1 MATIANLA
9 VSLTA
14 KIGSF
19 EKGFQK
25 AQRRLAKFADSAMRT
40 TKIVAAIGI
49 GMAAIAAGA
58 LTSFVKKQFGVIDSI
73 SKLSRTLGLT
83 TEELSSYQYAIQI
96 AGGDQEG
103 FNKAI
108 VRMNRSIADGE
119 AGLSTITREFDR
131 VGLSV
136 KELGG
141 LSTDQRIKKIADS
154 YLQIGDAAGRSSF
167 LMNIFGRSGLAVG
180 NLFEQGSKG
189 ISAAQMEAAE
199 LGLTFNNIS
208 GQQIEIAND
217 AITKMQN
224 LFQGAARIIAVNVAP
239 FVTALTNRVI
249 ELANQ
254 GGGMG
259 KVVFNAFNQVIR
271 VVARLRD
278 YFELLKA
285 GWYGFQ
291 AIIQGGAG
299 IVITAFA
306 RVGQAVIDV
315 LNMIPGVNMQ
325 LSSFF
330 GELGDDFINA
340 AETSGLKMKEAFNSF
355 SNKTNSSEILSF
367 FDDIQKKADQTAKIS
382 ADKLT
387 MAGLGGGDVG
397 GTTKTSDFKQIDL
410 SKTVVG
416 GIQSQVKR
424 QEVQVEQLDETNSL
438 LEQIKR
444 GMTGGNVAVA
454 A

>member
-19 EKGFQK
+19 EKGFKK
-25 AQRRLAKFADSAMRT
+25 AQKRLKKFADSAMRT

-83 TEELSSYQYAIQI
+83 TEELSSYQYAIQL

-224 LFQGAARIIAVNVAP
+224 LFQGAARVIAIQVAP

-249 ELANQ
+249 ELSNQ
-254 GGGMG
+254 SGGLG
-259 KVVFNAFNQVIR
+259 VVIFNSMQNATRSIAQVSDWVQLLIAGWQSFRALVSGTTFVVLKFAQLAVNAFRPFARFFPQMENAFMTLDDL
-271 VVARLRD
+271 VVKFGDDAKSSA
-278 YFELLKA
+278 EIA
-285 GWYGFQ
+285 
-291 AIIQGGAG
+291 A
-299 IVITAFA
+299 TAFKA
-306 RVGQAVIDV
+306 FT
-315 LNMIPGVNMQ
+315 NK
-325 LSSFF
+325 
-330 GELGDDFINA
+330 
-340 AETSGLKMKEAFNSF
+340 SGSKSLLLEFE
-355 SNKTNSSEILSF
+355 EIK
-367 FDDIQKKADQTAKIS
+367 KKADQIAKIS
-382 ADKLT
+382 ADKLS
-387 MAGLGGGDVG
+387 AARLGGGDVG